1 VVEMVVG
8 WMLHGTVLHG
18 SIYKRGKA
26 EKSSLS
32 GVEVGHDKLT
42 GLIIKVIRRYMLASF
57 VNQ

>member
-18 SIYKRGKA
+18 SIYKRGKV

-42 GLIIKVIRRYMLASF
+42 KLIIKV
-57 VNQ
+57 